1 MKRKITLKEIAK
13 KCKVSTATVSFVLN
27 NKNKKGI
34 SIATWN
40 KVEKVFEKYGYIKN
54 KKKTSLKK
62 IIFLLEAISIRAA
75 SRFLVGINNQF
86 IQNNEF
92 IFLFNAVSDN
102 SKNIDKIISKHQPD
116 GIILATGRPRELNFK
131 ISHFKSNLILLNCW
145 SQNYKG
151 ITILPAEYTSSKNVI
166 KSLIDKNK
174 KNIAIVLPKEY
185 WWQSFEDRLS
195 GWRDAYT
202 ECNLTYNSSLICKPN
217 KNKKYISESEIG
229 YLAINHLINKKIKF
243 DSIFATSD
251 FLAMGC
257 YQALN
262 EHNLKIPNDVSVI
275 GFDNSETAENLKPAL
290 TSILL
295 PIPEMTAKALQ
306 HVFDN
311 KKYDENFKVYVD
323 CDIIKRSSA
332 QL

>member
-1 MKRKITLKEIAK
+1 MKKKITLKEIAK

-27 NKNKKGI
+27 NKNRKGI
-34 SIATWN
+34 SISTWN

-92 IFLFNAVSDN
+92 IFLFNAVSN
-102 SKNIDKIISKHQPD
+102 KSKNIDKIISKHQPD
-116 GIILATGRPRELNFK
+116 GLILATGRPRELNFK
-131 ISHFKSNLILLNCW
+131 ISNIKANIILLNCW
-145 SQNYKG
+145 SKNYKG
-151 ITILPAEYTSSKNVI
+151 ITILADEYASSKYVI
-166 KSLIDKNK
+166 KNLINKNK
-174 KNIAIVLPKEY
+174 KNIAIILPKEY

-229 YLAINHLINKKIKF
+229 YLAIKNLINKNIKF

-257 YQALN
+257 YQAIN
-262 EHNLKIPNDVSVI
+262 EQNLEIPKDISLI
-275 GFDNSETAENLKPAL
+275 GFDNSETAENLKPGL
-290 TSILL
+290 SSIHL
-295 PIPEMTAKALQ
+295 PIPEMTTKALE
-306 HVFDN
+306 HVLDN
-311 KKYDENFKVYVD
+311 KNYDENYIVHVD
-323 CDIIKRSSA
+323 CKITKRNSI
-332 QL
+332 L

>member
-1 MKRKITLKEIAK
+1 MKKKITLKEIAK

-75 SRFLVGINNQF
+75 SRFLVGIDNQF

-116 GIILATGRPRELNFK
+116 GIILATGRPRELSFN
-131 ISHFKSNLILLNCW
+131 ISHFKSNMILLNCW
-145 SQNYKG
+145 SKNYNG
-151 ITILPAEYTSSKNVI
+151 ITILAAEYTSSKNLI

-174 KNIAIVLPKEY
+174 KNIAIILPKEY

-202 ECNLTYNSSLICKPN
+202 ECNLTYSSSLICKPN

-229 YLAINHLINKKIKF
+229 YLAVNNLINKKIKF
-243 DSIFATSD
+243 DAVFATSD

-275 GFDNSETAENLKPAL
+275 GFDNSETAENLKQAL